1 LSKVR
6 RIRMMPTGILSN
18 RICLI
23 TGSSRGIG
31 LGVARIFAENGAS
44 VVLHGRDENVLRRS
58 LAEFSEPKR
67 HSYVAADINTPEGVE
82 VLAAAFLRLHQ
93 KLDVIVHSAGILGP
107 PKIPLAE
114 YPTER
119 WQAVL
124 HLNLTAPFLVTQ
136 ALLPALRKGD
146 SPSVIFVSSGVGYR
160 GRAGWGAYSVSK
172 FGVEGLNQVWAD
184 ELKAESIRVNA
195 VNPGGTR
202 TQMRAAA
209 YPQEDPMTLP
219 TPEDIAPV
227 FVWLARADTEVTGQ
241 SVEARDWVGRD
252 PAN

>member
-1 LSKVR
+1 
-6 RIRMMPTGILSN
+6 MGTGILSN

-31 LGVARIFAENGAS
+31 LGIARVFAENGAI
-44 VVLHGRDENVLRRS
+44 VVLHGRDEDSLRES
-58 LAEFSEPKR
+58 LAEMSEPKQ
-67 HSYVAADINTPEGVE
+67 HNYICADLNTAEGAG
-82 VLAAAFLRLHQ
+82 VLAAKFLRLHER
-93 KLDVIVHSAGILGP
+93 LDVLIHSAGILGP
-107 PKIPLAE
+107 PEVPLAE
-114 YPTER
+114 YPEES
-119 WQAVL
+119 WKDVL
-124 HLNLTAPFLVTQ
+124 QLNLTAPFLVTQ
-136 ALLPALRKGD
+136 ALLPGLRKGD
-146 SPSVIFVSSGVGYR
+146 HPSVIFVSSGLGYR

-184 ELKAESIRVNA
+184 ELEAEGIRVNA

-227 FVWLARADTEVTGQ
+227 FVWLARADTTVTGK
-241 SVEARDWVGRD
+241 SLEARDWVGRD
-252 PAN
+252 PAV

>member
-1 LSKVR
+1 MSA
-6 RIRMMPTGILSN
+6 GILSN

-31 LGVARIFAENGAS
+31 LGVARVFADNGAS
-44 VVLHGRDENVLRRS
+44 VVLHGKDEKLLPRS
-58 LAEFSEPKR
+58 LATLSEPKQ
-67 HSYVAADINTPEGVE
+67 HSYITADLKTPAGAG
-82 VLAAAFLRLHQ
+82 VLAAAFLRLHE
-93 KLDVIVHSAGILGP
+93 KLDVLVHSAGILGP

-114 YPTER
+114 YPMAS
-119 WQAVL
+119 WLDVL

-146 SPSVIFVSSGVGYR
+146 HPSLIFVSSGVGYK

-184 ELKAESIRVNA
+184 ELAAESIRVNA

-209 YPQEDPMTLP
+209 YPQEDPTTLP
-219 TPEDIAPV
+219 TPEEIAPV
-227 FVWLARADTEVTGQ
+227 FVWLARADTAATGQ
-241 SVEARDWVGRD
+241 SLAARDWVGRD
-252 PAN
+252 PAL